1 MASEDLVMKTKLP
14 FDLCIK
20 GKNLNYMCCD
30 TGQAET
36 FNFILGQGNKHMFV
50 EQVKKN
56 LNTYF

>member
-1 MASEDLVMKTKLP
+1 MKTKLP

-36 FNFILGQGNKHMFV
+36 FNLILGQGNKHMFV